1 MIAAALR
8 TRLTVAGGERRSPL
22 LRKEG
27 KMDQE
32 LEKAIDEVGR
42 EKVFQ
47 RARNIGWTDDV
58 PPAWVW
64 WGIVNELRIVAPKR
78 S

>member
-1 MIAAALR
+1 
-8 TRLTVAGGERRSPL
+8 
-22 LRKEG
+22 
-27 KMDQE
+27 MDQE

-47 RARNIGWTDDV
+47 RARNIGWTDDA

-64 WGIVNELRIVAPKR
+64 WGIVNELRTVAPKR
-78 S
+78 I